1 MNSLSINK
9 QVLRLALPSI
19 LANITVPLVGIVD
32 LAIAGHLGDA
42 ATISGVAV
50 GTMLFDFL
58 YWNFGF
64 LRAGTG
70 GITAQAYGRKDFKAA
85 INTFLQGISTSLVAA
100 LLILV
105 IQWVYVKLAFMVVDC
120 SAEARELAEK
130 YFFIRIWAA
139 PATLS
144 LMVFRGWFIGMQNT
158 VLSMVLDIFVNV
170 VNAAL
175 AYLFAVP
182 MGLGVAGVAYG
193 TLTAQYS
200 GLFLAIILLTVNFK
214 QYFHLMNFSES
225 LVWKNI
231 SGFFKLN
238 GSLFIRS
245 IMMLVV
251 YVGFTII
258 ASRYG
263 DTKLAVSN
271 IMMKL
276 LLLYSYALD
285 GFAYAAE
292 ALCGKYIG
300 AKEKG
305 NLLITIKIVFIW
317 TGVLG
322 VVSTALYGIAG
333 DFFCRIFTNDAQ
345 VLAAFE
351 PYMFWLLLMPILSCI
366 AFTWDGIF
374 IGATASAALR
384 NCMFLAAPAF
394 VLVYFCFESILSIQA
409 LYLAYFAHLLVRS
422 VYMTLV
428 WKRNVLQWENAIS

>member
-85 INTFLQGISTSLVAA
+85 INTFLQGISTSLGAA

-144 LMVFRGWFIGMQNT
+144 LMVFKGWFIGMQNT
-158 VLSMVLDIFVNV
+158 VLSMTLDIFVNV

-200 GLFLAIILLTVNFK
+200 GLFLAIILLSVNFK
-214 QYFHLMNFSES
+214 QYFHLMNFRES
-225 LVWKNI
+225 FVWKNL

-251 YVGFTII
+251 
-258 ASRYG
+258 
-263 DTKLAVSN
+263 
-271 IMMKL
+271 
-276 LLLYSYALD
+276 
-285 GFAYAAE
+285 
-292 ALCGKYIG
+292 
-300 AKEKG
+300 
-305 NLLITIKIVFIW
+305 
-317 TGVLG
+317 
-322 VVSTALYGIAG
+322 
-333 DFFCRIFTNDAQ
+333 
-345 VLAAFE
+345 
-351 PYMFWLLLMPILSCI
+351 
-366 AFTWDGIF
+366 
-374 IGATASAALR
+374 
-384 NCMFLAAPAF
+384 
-394 VLVYFCFESILSIQA
+394 
-409 LYLAYFAHLLVRS
+409 
-422 VYMTLV
+422 
-428 WKRNVLQWENAIS
+428 